1 MVIDDAVSKVK
12 EAKKKL
18 KEKKDDDALK
28 ALKNKR
34 E

>member
-12 EAKKKL
+12 EANKEL
-18 KEKKDDDALK
+18 KDDKDDDALK